1 MWWWVSAFFVLL
13 ALGDNIAAV
22 LAAAFTMSNVAAQGL
37 VIKLLIV
44 TFAGS
49 AICIGLHIKEE
60 IRAGYIKFADRL
72 GMDVVQD
79 ISAPFLKQANTLP
92 WTSWARASDFQVGQV
107 MRSRSKSPQFWIIDL
122 HYKEKAWGMKFS
134 SIVTFFVVA
143 MSETAPAQV
152 QEWMIPKGFKALRSE
167 GYVYV
172 YRAKSWFGAGD
183 RLGITAIPQ
192 ALRNAFSIASAVES
206 LGESM
211 AAALE
216 ERAAR
221 VAQAA
226 SGLNAFR
233 PVLLVLA
240 WSLILAAVK
249 IPDLPFLDLLLI
261 QAAVACAVAGSVWR
275 RDRNPTPILFL
286 WLLSLAMFWMPPVA
300 IVLLGLAVAEAM
312 FGMRSIATGM
322 HAALL
327 IGVGLTAYGIRHDN
341 AVIVLLSI
349 PLPILLGLIQDLCA
363 RSKYTIRNDEGRLE
377 WKVNS
382 GM

>member
-1 MWWWVSAFFVLL
+1 MWWWVSTFFVLL
-13 ALGDNIAAV
+13 ALGDHIAAA
-22 LAAAFTMSNVAAQGL
+22 LAAAFTMSHVAAEGL
-37 VIKLLIV
+37 VVRLLIA

-49 AICIGLHIKEE
+49 AMCIGLHIKEE

-79 ISAPFLKQANTLP
+79 VSAPFLQQADTPP
-92 WTSWARASDFQVGQV
+92 WKSWARASDFQVRQV
-107 MRSRSKSPQFWIIDL
+107 MRSRSKNPEFWIIDL

-134 SIVTFFVVA
+134 SIVTFLVVA

-152 QEWMIPKGFKALRSE
+152 QEWMVPKHFKAVRSQ

-183 RLGITAIPQ
+183 RLGITAIPE
-192 ALRNAFSIASAVES
+192 AMRHARSIASAVES
-206 LGESM
+206 LGASM
-211 AAALE
+211 AVALK

-226 SGLNAFR
+226 SGLNEFR

-240 WSLILAAVK
+240 WGLILAAVK

-261 QAAVACAVAGSVWR
+261 QAAVACAVGGSVWR
-275 RDRNPTPILFL
+275 RDRNPTPVLFF

-300 IVLLGLAVAEAM
+300 IVLLVLAVTEAM

-322 HAALL
+322 HTALL

-341 AVIVLLSI
+341 GLIALSGI
-349 PLPILLGLIQDLCA
+349 PLPILLVLIQDLCA
-363 RSKYTIRNDEGRLE
+363 RSKYTIRNEEGRLE
-377 WKVNS
+377 WKVKS
-382 GM
+382 GL